1 MNNEQS
7 EISIRISDLCA
18 AFLKK
23 IKPIVLFV
31 LVFALLGALFGAYR
45 ASHAGAGVSEE
56 ALREAETALVD
67 AKNSVA
73 EAESALSELLEIEI
87 PQAEANVERA
97 KLMLQQ
103 RQDYLDRSLYYALD
117 PLHCGVSRLTL
128 YVETDTEIDPEAPWL
143 TSDPRTS
150 IAQAYARL
158 YPFDTELLEHVRQI
172 MKADSE
178 LADLGEM
185 ISITNNNDP
194 FVAIRVFH
202 EDAEVADE
210 VMDYLLV
217 ALQQRLTKIFGDY
230 SAQVI
235 NRFVGYEVNE
245 SIITCHVEAEDNLA
259 LAQTDLFTAEQSLQT
274 LKENTKASAEQLI
287 EDNRSAAAE
296 AEEELLSLQERFANA
311 KPTAK
316 NIVKK
321 AVFFAV
327 VFCVLGVFAAC
338 ALVCLDKILS
348 GKLQDI
354 NDVLTRCPFPLIG
367 TLPAKKKRPFEKTI
381 RKLEG
386 EPDLDFETAGKA
398 TAQSLF
404 SVVGDRRIALVS
416 SEGLDTV
423 QEFLPFTGER
433 IPVCGDLLRDAEAV
447 KAAKDFDGFVLVEKR
462 GRSRFDLIAAEARR
476 IEALGKQVEGIILL

>member
-245 SIITCHVEAEDNLA
+245 SIITRHVEAEDNLA
-259 LAQTDLFTAEQSLQT
+259 LAQTDLFTAEQNLQT

-296 AEEELLSLQERFANA
+296 AEEELLTLQERFANA
-311 KPTAK
+311 KPTMK

-321 AVFFAV
+321 AVIFAV

-338 ALVCLDKILS
+338 ALVCLDKIFS

-381 RKLEG
+381 RRLEG

-416 SEGLDTV
+416 SAGLDTV
-423 QEFLPFTGER
+423 QEFLPFTGDR
-433 IPVCGDLLRDAEAV
+433 IPVSGDLLRDAEAV